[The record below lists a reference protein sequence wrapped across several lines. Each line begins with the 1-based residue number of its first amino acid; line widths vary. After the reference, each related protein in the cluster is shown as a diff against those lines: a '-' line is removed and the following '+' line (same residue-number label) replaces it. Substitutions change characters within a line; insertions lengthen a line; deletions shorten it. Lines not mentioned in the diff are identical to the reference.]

1 MTLGDQFYLKA
12 YCTAN
17 RPGVYRKQTERVK
30 DRANLVTGAIRSGVR
45 GVGHVPRR
53 PAHTAGQLAL
63 GECRPPD
70 ECEAVEAEAAWDGEI
85 GRRLNEIDSE
95 AVKLIPL
102 EDVLARMD
110 ARILPRQR
118 G

>member
-1 MTLGDQFYLKA
+1 
-12 YCTAN
+12 
-17 RPGVYRKQTERVK
+17 V
-30 DRANLVTGAIRSGVR
+30 S
-45 GVGHVPRR
+45 
-53 PAHTAGQLAL
+53 
-63 GECRPPD
+63 PPD